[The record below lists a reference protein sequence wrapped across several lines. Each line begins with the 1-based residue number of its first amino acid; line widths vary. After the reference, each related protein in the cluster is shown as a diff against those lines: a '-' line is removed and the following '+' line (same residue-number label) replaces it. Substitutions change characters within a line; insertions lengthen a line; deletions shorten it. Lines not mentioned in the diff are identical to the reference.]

1 MLFYNINKSDSF
13 FNVFFFIVGDQEAF
27 ELLIKINRKLNTELI
42 ERLSSTRK
50 RKNEEDD
57 ERNAKRRYLTN
68 IEYGEFTDFVLC
80 LINKLEKNE
89 EQVGEIVQMAVGK
102 NEVLVNIWKSLITQK
117 DEDTKIKKFVTLT
130 NFQFDMV
137 STPDI
142 ISRIPGYVI

>member
-1 MLFYNINKSDSF
+1 MLSRDTVI
-13 FNVFFFIVGDQEAF
+13 
-27 ELLIKINRKLNTELI
+27 LLIKINRKLNTELI